1 MNKAQIIGALNAV
14 LDKDELSKAEN
25 AYGKLLQCYLDGAAF
40 DLMDEILIY
49 GLAEL
54 NAKDVANVERL
65 IANVIKVESG
75 NVRLLEGADGF
86 GLEVYGEYNRFDIL
100 EWDADN
106 VINQVAALWQHWE
119 DGAGEFW
126 LAYEDK
132 GSRLRRY
139 YEDKG

>member
-14 LDKDELSKAEN
+14 LDKDELSEAEN
-25 AYGKLLQCYLDGAAF
+25 AYSKLLQCYQAGHF
-40 DLMDEILIY
+40 PIHS
-49 GLAEL
+49 GREL
-54 NAKDVANVERL
+54 RENVARVEQL
-65 IANVIKVESG
+65 IANVIKVESE
-75 NVRLLEGADGF
+75 NVRLLDGADGF
-86 GLEVYGEYNRFDIL
+86 GLEVYGEFNRFDIL

>member
-25 AYGKLLQCYLDGAAF
+25 AYSKLLQYYLDG
-40 DLMDEILIY
+40 EV

-54 NAKDVANVERL
+54 NAYDVANVERL
-65 IANVIKVESG
+65 IANVIKVESE
-75 NVRLLEGADGF
+75 NVRLLDGADGF
-86 GLEVYGEYNRFDIL
+86 GLEVYGEYNRFDIMEYL
-100 EWDADN
+100 DDN
-106 VINQVAALWQHWE
+106 VINQVAALWRHWE

-139 YEDKG
+139 YEDKGGIK